1 MNAREEEYKKIFIA
15 ETLQDYDNIAKHI
28 LALEEN
34 PHDLKPVVEIFR
46 MLHNLKAN
54 ANAIGYPYI
63 ADYAHKLENV
73 FSAIRD
79 QKIAF
84 NETIGTLL
92 FEGVDH
98 LGILLKNL
106 DKPQDHTLTLNI
118 STQLENVVK
127 GFLPDNFDAV
137 PAHKVYTSQN
147 IALSE
152 LVSIE
157 VKKLDDLMN
166 LVGELIIDRDRILS
180 LAKENDDKAL
190 TTIGSHLYRVTN
202 EIQQAVM
209 NTRLVSMG
217 TLFSKFPRVV
227 RDIALSEE
235 KKVSIKISGQDIKI
249 DRNIL
254 QIITDSLLHL
264 IRNAIVHGIERQEER
279 KQSKK
284 ATGGSLQLNATSDK
298 QTVIV
303 TLEDDGKGINVED
316 IKKAAIAKGMISH
329 EKGKSMSFDDSLAL
343 LFEPGF
349 SLSKQVTEFSGRGVG
364 LDVVKNALD
373 SIGGNIKIKTKMGV
387 GTRFTLTL
395 PTSIAVKA
403 ALLFEVNGG
412 NYALP
417 LLQIDSVLTV
427 PKSDLHQIGHSLVT
441 GFKGENIS
449 LIYLNHFLFSE
460 DAEAIIDRDM
470 LGRDILN
477 IIIVNYNN
485 RKIGLIVDNLLRQQD
500 IVVKPLQKPVVDIDL
515 FSGVT
520 LLGTG
525 DICLLL
531 DVGALARAFTR
542 KMIEEF

>member
-15 ETLQDYDNIAKHI
+15 ETLQDYDDIAKHI

-54 ANAIGYPYI
+54 ANAIGYPFI
-63 ADYAHKLENV
+63 ADYAHKLENA

-84 NETIGTLL
+84 NETVATLL

-98 LGILLKNL
+98 LGVLLKNI
-106 DKPQDHTLTLNI
+106 DKPQDQALTLNI
-118 STQLENVVK
+118 SNQLENVVK
-127 GFLPDNFDAV
+127 GHLPTNAGAT
-137 PAHKVYTSQN
+137 PTNKVYTSQN

-180 LAKENDDKAL
+180 LAKENDDKEL
-190 TTIGSHLYRVTN
+190 TTIGSHLYRITN

-235 KKVSIKISGQDIKI
+235 KKVAIKISGQDIKI

-264 IRNAIVHGIERQEER
+264 IRNAIAHGIEPKEER
-279 KQSKK
+279 RQNKK
-284 ATGGSLQLNATSDK
+284 TVGGSLTLTATSDK
-298 QTVIV
+298 ETVII
-303 TLEDDGKGINVED
+303 TLQDDGKGINVED
-316 IKKAAIAKGMISH
+316 IKETAIAKGMVSH
-329 EKGKSMSFDDSLAL
+329 EKAESMAFDDILAL
-343 LFEPGF
+343 IFEPGF
-349 SLSKQVTEFSGRGVG
+349 SLSKHVTEFSGRGVG

-373 SIGGNIKIKTKMGV
+373 SIGGDIKVKTKV
-387 GTRFTLTL
+387 GTGTKFTLTL

-427 PKSDLHQIGHSLVT
+427 PKENLHQIGHSLVT
-441 GFKGENIS
+441 SFKGENIS

-460 DAEAIIDRDM
+460 DYEAYIDKEN

-525 DICLLL
+525 DVCLLL
-531 DVGALARAFTR
+531 DVGALSRSFT
-542 KMIEEF
+542 KKIIEEF